1 MKKNAILAILAIVS
15 LGFAACGSDGDSTP
29 AGGGGGTTPGATLPE
44 PSYSGKAI
52 SVTGITWTSDPADFG
67 RSLPPVKDI
76 TLSEDGVLI
85 ATVADDAVS
94 EAGKGR
100 SVTPK
105 EAFAKTSSGKARKA
119 EAAPF
124 QYIVGEYTVNSMGGY
139 VIDGVGVLTITG
151 SGKTAA
157 IAIAFTDAEG
167 NLVGTG
173 DLSDYPP
180 YIECTPF
187 VQNICRRWVIEATDV
202 TVKGTGVDY
211 GHFFTADEGGNGD
224 LYKMAQ
230 HIISSGKINIDPNNF
245 KDLGKIDYIQ
255 FQRNGRIMYQY
266 NGRRTYYGM
275 WKPMNEDTGLFSWVW
290 DDETMGNDLV
300 NYKGTAT
307 FVWYGDRQRA
317 LLKLNATVVTADGK
331 SYNGTVQFSLRRYHY

>member
-76 TLSEDGVLI
+76 TLSEDGVII

-100 SVTPK
+100 TVTPK

-119 EAAPF
+119 FSAPY
-124 QYIVGEYTVNSMGGY
+124 QYIVGEYTVTSTGAYN
-139 VIDGVGVLTITG
+139 IDGVGVITITG
-151 SGKTAA
+151 AGTSAT
-157 IAIAFTDAEG
+157 IAIAFTDADG
-167 NLVGTG
+167 NFTGTG
-173 DLSDYPP
+173 NISDYPT
-180 YIECTPF
+180 YSESTET
-187 VQNICRRWVIEATDV
+187 VRNMCRRWRIEGTDV
-202 TVKGTGVDY
+202 TVTGTNPDY
-211 GHFFTADEGGNGD
+211 GHFFSAAEGGNGD
-224 LYKMAQ
+224 LYKMVQ
-230 HIISSGKINIDPNNF
+230 HLIREKGLNINEDNF

-255 FQRNGRIMYQY
+255 FSRNGRIHIQY
-266 NGRRTYYGM
+266 SGERTYFGM
-275 WKPMNEDTGLFSWVW
+275 WKMENDATGLFSWAW
-290 DDETMGNDLV
+290 DDEDMGNDFINQSGV
-300 NYKGTAT
+300 AT
-307 FVWYGDRQRA
+307 FSWYPDRNKA
-317 LLKLNATVVTADGK
+317 LLTLRAKVVADK
-331 SYNGTVQFSLRRYHY
+331 IYDGTVKFTLVRY